1 MGNRK
6 WKDRLIGFVCGALAV
21 LGALTLTGMTSAPQ
35 VGRYQISAWTR
46 GQFVGAM
53 IVDTVTGVVKYVDS
67 TTENV
72 PFDKLK

>member
-35 VGRYQISAWTR
+35 VGRYQISA
-46 GQFVGAM
+46 
-53 IVDTVTGVVKYVDS
+53 
-67 TTENV
+67 
-72 PFDKLK
+72 